1 MSPPDKRDGKDP
13 KPARGRITAGQTTP
27 GTLKFF
33 TIEEVAEFLSLSMR
47 SVRRLIEHHQLPM
60 HRFGG
65 AVRIAETDLR
75 AYVATHRE

>member
-1 MSPPDKRDGKDP
+1 MSAPD
-13 KPARGRITAGQTTP
+13 KPARRHPAAAHARMSAGKAAA

-33 TIEEVAEFLSLSMR
+33 TIPDVAELLSLSTR
-47 SVRRLIEHHQLPM
+47 SVRRLIDRRQLPV

-65 AVRIAETDLR
+65 AVRIAEADLR